1 MFVHSASTPA
11 MQSQLPQGSAVS
23 QSHFS
28 AVLSFSDK
36 DCIAY
41 IGPCLL
47 ILGLVCTTFRCTVT
61 NYVLFVWFNSTLLN
75 SFKLTNY
82 IFILYLL
89 YFVNSPITYTEKSF
103 TFALTF
109 MCLNF
114 PVCVW
119 NNYRFINK
127 SIVEKIRNK
136 YRHYGF
142 RTLWY
147 LH

>member
-1 MFVHSASTPA
+1 MFLHSASTPA
-11 MQSQLPQGSAVS
+11 MQSQQPQGSAVS

-47 ILGLVCTTFRCTVT
+47 ILGLVCTTFGCTVT
-61 NYVLFVWFNSTLLN
+61 NYVWFGWFNSTLLN
-75 SFKLTNY
+75 SFKLTNS

-89 YFVNSPITYTEKSF
+89 YFVNSPIMYNGKPF
-103 TFALTF
+103 KFALTF
-109 MCLNF
+109 MYLNF
-114 PVCVW
+114 W

-127 SIVEKIRNK
+127 SIVRENK
-136 YRHYGF
+136 K
-142 RTLWY
+142 
-147 LH
+147 